1 MFFYARK
8 KVFNTVGATVGLV
21 SESITSKKT
30 HNAESDQQ
38 QDADLDQDREE
49 GERDSS
55 ELDEVQ
61 HDHERQW
68 DLDEAQDRLLG
79 AAQHSPSTNEPIDHA
94 HLAEL
99 FSQQY
104 PLPPSYER
112 PFLPYPVV
120 LPQRRPRTRA
130 RGFVRAYAPD
140 LNAFGIDQDMFL
152 DFVDRANQ
160 SCRGCEALGML
171 NFAALIAIPL
181 GSPGIGMAISVVL
194 QLAIKT
200 TIAMDGR
207 RKSNNFFDAANRD
220 FFIPRGLFCLVMTW
234 NPEIDDP
241 YVTFN
246 MDQTIDSAMARGGEG
261 NLDKLKH
268 KFQKANGES
277 QFIPEIAPLEF
288 PTLDKM
294 DLDPETQKK
303 NDTMKEKARRK
314 IEFAKG
320 YRDKRAQAR
329 FVRSHPHHTIP
340 CYILT
345 INDTERRRS
354 RQCLGSRP
362 RTGIHLALRRPQ
374 SPSQ

>member
-8 KVFNTVGATVGLV
+8 KVFNAVGATVGLV
-21 SESITSKKT
+21 SESITAKKT
-30 HNAESDQQ
+30 HKAESDQQ

-49 GERDSS
+49 RERDNS
-55 ELDEVQ
+55 EVDEVQ

-79 AAQHSPSTNEPIDHA
+79 TAQQSPPTNEPIDHA
-94 HLAEL
+94 HLAET
-99 FSQQY
+99 FAQQF

-120 LPQRRPRTRA
+120 LPQRRPRTRS

-171 NFAALIAIPL
+171 NFATLAAIPL

-207 RKSNNFFDAANRD
+207 RKSNNFFDTANRD

-246 MDQTIDSAMARGGEG
+246 MNQTVDSVMARGGAG
-261 NLDKLKH
+261 NFEKLKH
-268 KFQKANGES
+268 KFQKANAES
-277 QFIPEIAPLEF
+277 PFIPEIAPLEF
-288 PTLDKM
+288 PALDKINI
-294 DLDPETQKK
+294 DPETKK
-303 NDTMKEKARRK
+303 KHDTMKEKARRK
-314 IEFAKG
+314 IEFAAG

-329 FVRSHPHHTIP
+329 FVQSDPHTVP
-340 CYILT
+340 YYVMY
-345 INDTERRRS
+345 
-354 RQCLGSRP
+354 
-362 RTGIHLALRRPQ
+362 
-374 SPSQ
+374 

>member
-21 SESITSKKT
+21 SESITAKKAHKT
-30 HNAESDQQ
+30 ENDQQ
-38 QDADLDQDREE
+38 HDADLDQDGEV

-55 ELDEVQ
+55 ELDEVL
-61 HDHERQW
+61 HDHEEQW

-79 AAQHSPSTNEPIDHA
+79 AAQQPPAANEPIDHVY
-94 HLAEL
+94 LAES
-99 FSQQY
+99 FAQQY
-104 PLPPSYER
+104 PLPPSYEK
-112 PFLPYPVV
+112 PFLPYPVI

-140 LNAFGIDQDMFL
+140 LNAFGINQDMFL

-160 SCRGCEALGML
+160 SCRGCEALGTL
-171 NFAALIAIPL
+171 NFAALVAIPL

-220 FFIPRGLFCLVMTW
+220 FFMPRGLFCLVMTW

-246 MDQTIDSAMARGGEG
+246 MNQTIDSAMARGGDGSFE
-261 NLDKLKH
+261 KLKH
-268 KFQKANGES
+268 KFSKANTES
-277 QFIPEIAPLEF
+277 AFIPAIAPLEF
-288 PTLDKM
+288 PALNEM
-294 DLDPETQKK
+294 NVDPETQKK
-303 NDTMKEKARRK
+303 HDTMKEKARRK
-314 IEFAKG
+314 IEFAAG

-329 FVRSHPHHTIP
+329 FVRSLAICL
-340 CYILT
+340 CYVLIMNE
-345 INDTERRRS
+345 IERRR
-354 RQCLGSRP
+354 P
-362 RTGIHLALRRPQ
+362 R
-374 SPSQ
+374 

>member
-8 KVFNTVGATVGLV
+8 KVYNTVGATVGLV
-21 SESITSKKT
+21 SESITAKKT
-30 HNAESDQQ
+30 HKAESDQQ

-61 HDHERQW
+61 NDHERQW

-79 AAQHSPSTNEPIDHA
+79 AAQQPPPTSELIDDA
-94 HLAEL
+94 HLAES
-99 FSQQY
+99 FAQQY
-104 PLPPSYER
+104 PLSPSYER
-112 PFLPYPVV
+112 PFLQYPVV

-160 SCRGCEALGML
+160 SCRGCEALGLL
-171 NFAALIAIPL
+171 NFAALMAIPL
-181 GSPGIGMAISVVL
+181 GSPAIGMAVSVVL
-194 QLAIKT
+194 QLAIKA

-220 FFIPRGLFCLVMTW
+220 FFIPRGLFCLVITW

-246 MDQTIDSAMARGGEG
+246 MNQTIDSAMARGGEG
-261 NLDKLKH
+261 NFQKLKH
-268 KFQKANGES
+268 KFQKANAES
-277 QFIPEIAPLEF
+277 PFIPEIAPLEF
-288 PTLDKM
+288 PALDRM
-294 DLDPETQKK
+294 DIDPETKK
-303 NDTMKEKARRK
+303 KHDTMKEKARRK
-314 IEFAKG
+314 IEFAAG

-329 FVRSHPHHTIP
+329 FVRSHPHAHHTVP

-345 INDTERRRS
+345 VNDTECSRS
-354 RQCLGSRP
+354 
-362 RTGIHLALRRPQ
+362 
-374 SPSQ
+374 